1 MERDPWL
8 RALIVLLVII
18 AVIYL
23 FGLLWSTAMIF
34 SDIIM
39 LFFMSWLVAFILKPL
54 ARFLNVQG
62 RLPRLMAVG
71 IVFAGFFL
79 AIAIAGII
87 MVPVIGF
94 QLAQLSTNLPR
105 YAKELPSLTNLLQAD
120 LQARGINVELS
131 QWYQNQ
137 DLPTQIQRLGTLVIQ
152 NSLSLIAGV
161 ASMIF
166 AVIIVLILSFY
177 IMLDGDRIVEQIIGL
192 VPEQYRKEA
201 HYLLD
206 SIDRS
211 FGGFLRGQVIQAIA
225 YGLGTA
231 FIMWIAGLNYVLLAT
246 TFSVIVMII
255 PFFGP
260 FLALVPP
267 LAIAVFQLSPSELI
281 AVVIAFLVLQQV
293 VLNIVAP
300 KVMSDSVGIHPL
312 LVFFAILVGGKI
324 AGVGGAIFGVPVV
337 GVINAMALYFIRKS
351 NAKSSAYSESG
362 VKKAGSARSPSR
374 RQSEASWR
382 RGVSGLRGA
391 IGKFLLRGS

>member
-351 NAKSSAYSESG
+351 NAESSAYSESG
-362 VKKAGSARSPSR
+362 VKKARSARSPSR